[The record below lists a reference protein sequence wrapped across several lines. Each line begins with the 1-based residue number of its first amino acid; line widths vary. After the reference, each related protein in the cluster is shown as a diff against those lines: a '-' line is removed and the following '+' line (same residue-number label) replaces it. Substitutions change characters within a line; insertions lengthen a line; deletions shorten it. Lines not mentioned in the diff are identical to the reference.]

1 MSQRNADGPEVA
13 VVTGAAKGIGE
24 AVARRLAADGFAI
37 VAVDW
42 DEPAVTAL
50 ASEVEGVEPLVGDVA
65 DWAVHERAADTAE
78 SHGALTAWV
87 NNAGVDIVGGAH
99 EVSADDIDRGL
110 RLLQSSAM
118 YGSAIAVRRMLPR
131 GCGAIVNVS
140 SIQGI
145 RAFPRYFVYQAAKA
159 AISMFSKGI
168 AVDYGP
174 SGIRCNAV
182 LPGGTLT
189 PMVLA
194 SLPSGVNVEALLKQ
208 LDTATVLGRMA
219 SPEDVAEVIA
229 FLISD
234 RAAYVNGAAIVVDG
248 GDSLRTSF
256 PALTDPSL
264 NND

>member
-1 MSQRNADGPEVA
+1 V
-13 VVTGAAKGIGE
+13 
-24 AVARRLAADGFAI
+24 

-42 DEPAVTAL
+42 DDAAVTAL
-50 ASEVEGVEPLVGDVA
+50 ADELEAVEAVVGDAA
-65 DWAVHERAADTAE
+65 DWATHERAADAAQR
-78 SHGALTAWV
+78 HGALVAWV

-99 EVSADDIDRGL
+99 EVSAEDIERGV
-110 RLLQSSAM
+110 RLLQFSAM
-118 YGSAIAVRRMLPR
+118 YGSAIAVRRMLPGGR
-131 GCGAIVNVS
+131 GAIVNVS

-159 AISMFSKGI
+159 AIAMISKGI

-194 SLPSGVNVEALLKQ
+194 SLPSDANVEALLQQ
-208 LDTATVLGRMA
+208 LGAATVLGRLA

-229 FLISD
+229 FLVSD
-234 RAAYVNGAAIVVDG
+234 GAAYVNGAAVVVDG

-264 NND
+264 SSG